1 MVVDIIVPVYNVSKY
16 LNKCIESLLAQTYK
30 YIKIILVDDG
40 STDGSEKICDNYARI
55 DDRINVIHKEN
66 GGLVSAWTMGIKNS
80 KSEWVVFVD
89 GDDWVEYKHIEL
101 LVKEQIESSADIVVT
116 RMKQIDKGNEKF
128 IEFCVPEGRYIG
140 EKLKT
145 ELHPVMINAGG
156 FERRGVPFSRCSKLI
171 RKTLCCLIDNEK
183 VNVDENFILEL
194 KKDIDFVYIPA
205 NRGGKD
211 LTWSES
217 SILARVVKAYL
228 QDYTRNRDLLSNQ
241 VARMAKSIHKQVLT
255 KLESELSQLNMVDD
269 FGNYKLSFRES
280 IDYKIFLD
288 QINLYLDDE
297 ESMPVSEYGSG
308 VKSLT
313 VIALHR
319 MLAKLNNVSIIL
331 GIEEPETNLHPQAQ
345 KKFIASLKDKRQD
358 CETQAIFA
366 THSTVIVDALD
377 HQDIVLVRREKDE
390 KRGFHS
396 STSQLP
402 VDFWTLHNI
411 AELKHYNF
419 FKYRNSDFFFAK
431 YVVITESITDAQVI
445 ERLIE
450 PQLGDLY
457 YNVSVLNLDG
467 VKNLQYPFFLLS
479 DLGIPFTAVVDKDV
493 FLPYKNGKLMDS
505 RNSETFLPEYSN
517 TLNRRNPVL
526 NAVFNTEELK
536 DKLEEYVN
544 QSYTKFVNYIEK
556 YNMLSMQYCLEM
568 DLVATDKASELYYDH
583 YNLLG
588 EKRNRKSLLIE
599 RKDAIKDPTVLL
611 EIFDR
616 LNPSEY
622 PFSFKK
628 IKNIL
633 VKKIKTAIITQRQNM
648 EVEE

>member
-1 MVVDIIVPVYNVSKY
+1 MFNYEYENEFFLNSMHRYWKKTITKITIIFEEVPEKEIYM
-16 LNKCIESLLAQTYK
+16 NKK
-30 YIKIILVDDG
+30 KDGILRLRFQY
-40 STDGSEKICDNYARI
+40 SY
-55 DDRINVIHKEN
+55 
-66 GGLVSAWTMGIKNS
+66 S
-80 KSEWVVFVD
+80 KS
-89 GDDWVEYKHIEL
+89 
-101 LVKEQIESSADIVVT
+101 
-116 RMKQIDKGNEKF
+116 RN
-128 IEFCVPEGRYIG
+128 GR
-140 EKLKT
+140 
-145 ELHPVMINAGG
+145 
-156 FERRGVPFSRCSKLI
+156 
-171 RKTLCCLIDNEK
+171 TLCCLIDNEK

-402 VDFWTLHNI
+402 VDFGHYIILQNLNI
-411 AELKHYNF
+411 IIFLSIEI
-419 FKYRNSDFFFAK
+419 
-431 YVVITESITDAQVI
+431 VIS
-445 ERLIE
+445 
-450 PQLGDLY
+450 
-457 YNVSVLNLDG
+457 
-467 VKNLQYPFFLLS
+467 FLLS
-479 DLGIPFTAVVDKDV
+479 
-493 FLPYKNGKLMDS
+493 
-505 RNSETFLPEYSN
+505 
-517 TLNRRNPVL
+517 
-526 NAVFNTEELK
+526 
-536 DKLEEYVN
+536 
-544 QSYTKFVNYIEK
+544 
-556 YNMLSMQYCLEM
+556 MLL
-568 DLVATDKASELYYDH
+568 LRKALQMH
-583 YNLLG
+583 
-588 EKRNRKSLLIE
+588 K
-599 RKDAIKDPTVLL
+599 
-611 EIFDR
+611 
-616 LNPSEY
+616 
-622 PFSFKK
+622 
-628 IKNIL
+628 
-633 VKKIKTAIITQRQNM
+633 
-648 EVEE
+648 

>member
-1 MVVDIIVPVYNVSKY
+1 MFNFEYQWDGYYKIIARHSGMALDVYNSEQSSGANVEQYPWKNSDNQKWVVKPAGDGYYYIVSKGNGLY
-16 LNKCIESLLAQTYK
+16 LDVYGGVAVNDANIDTYFGHGGASEKWRLIPVNEPENLLTVKGCSVSLKENIGVNMYASFSDD
-30 YIKIILVDDG
+30 ILEDDG
-40 STDGSEKICDNYARI
+40 AKVRFTYADNSYIEVPLSNYMSTTYNNENVKKITFDTVPAKLTEKIKVSVIKSDDTQTNMFSFSTSDYLYALINSTDKSIGANQKNIAKALLNYGAYSQIYFGVDTADLANKKLTDNTVEKTDS
-55 DDRINVIHKEN
+55 DTVIKSIQGQEN
-66 GGLVSAWTMGIKNS
+66 GLLSNKDFEYIGSSLVCDSSTDLKLYFVN
-80 KSEWVVFVD
+80 KSR
-89 GDDWVEYKHIEL
+89 L
-101 LVKEQIESSADIVVT
+101 T
-116 RMKQIDKGNEKF
+116 MKQIENQYDLSVANKNTHGFDVGTDGN
-128 IEFCVPEGRYIG
+128 
-140 EKLKT
+140 
-145 ELHPVMINAGG
+145 
-156 FERRGVPFSRCSKLI
+156 
-171 RKTLCCLIDNEK
+171 
-183 VNVDENFILEL
+183 ILW
-194 KKDIDFVYIPA
+194 I
-205 NRGGKD
+205 
-211 LTWSES
+211 
-217 SILARVVKAYL
+217 
-228 QDYTRNRDLLSNQ
+228 
-241 VARMAKSIHKQVLT
+241 
-255 KLESELSQLNMVDD
+255 
-269 FGNYKLSFRES
+269 
-280 IDYKIFLD
+280 
-288 QINLYLDDE
+288 
-297 ESMPVSEYGSG
+297 
-308 VKSLT
+308 
-313 VIALHR
+313 
-319 MLAKLNNVSIIL
+319 
-331 GIEEPETNLHPQAQ
+331 
-345 KKFIASLKDKRQD
+345 KDKRQD

>member
-1 MVVDIIVPVYNVSKY
+1 MKIKSIS
-16 LNKCIESLLAQTYK
+16 IENFRS
-30 YIKIILVDDG
+30 
-40 STDGSEKICDNYARI
+40 
-55 DDRINVIHKEN
+55 
-66 GGLVSAWTMGIKNS
+66 IKNATINFNEITALVGENNAGKTAILRALNSVFNYEYENEFFLNSMHRYWKKTITKITIIFEEVPEKEIYMNKKKDGILRLRFQYSYS
-80 KSEWVVFVD
+80 KS
-89 GDDWVEYKHIEL
+89 
-101 LVKEQIESSADIVVT
+101 
-116 RMKQIDKGNEKF
+116 RN
-128 IEFCVPEGRYIG
+128 GR
-140 EKLKT
+140 
-145 ELHPVMINAGG
+145 
-156 FERRGVPFSRCSKLI
+156 
-171 RKTLCCLIDNEK
+171 TLCCLIDNEK

-431 YVVITESITDAQVI
+431 YVVITGKHYRCT
-445 ERLIE
+445 
-450 PQLGDLY
+450 
-457 YNVSVLNLDG
+457 
-467 VKNLQYPFFLLS
+467 S
-479 DLGIPFTAVVDKDV
+479 DRTT
-493 FLPYKNGKLMDS
+493 Y
-505 RNSETFLPEYSN
+505 
-517 TLNRRNPVL
+517 
-526 NAVFNTEELK
+526 
-536 DKLEEYVN
+536 
-544 QSYTKFVNYIEK
+544 
-556 YNMLSMQYCLEM
+556 
-568 DLVATDKASELYYDH
+568 
-583 YNLLG
+583 
-588 EKRNRKSLLIE
+588 
-599 RKDAIKDPTVLL
+599 
-611 EIFDR
+611 
-616 LNPSEY
+616 
-622 PFSFKK
+622 
-628 IKNIL
+628 
-633 VKKIKTAIITQRQNM
+633 
-648 EVEE
+648 

>member
-1 MVVDIIVPVYNVSKY
+1 M
-16 LNKCIESLLAQTYK
+16 
-30 YIKIILVDDG
+30 
-40 STDGSEKICDNYARI
+40 
-55 DDRINVIHKEN
+55 
-66 GGLVSAWTMGIKNS
+66 
-80 KSEWVVFVD
+80 
-89 GDDWVEYKHIEL
+89 
-101 LVKEQIESSADIVVT
+101 
-116 RMKQIDKGNEKF
+116 
-128 IEFCVPEGRYIG
+128 
-140 EKLKT
+140 
-145 ELHPVMINAGG
+145 
-156 FERRGVPFSRCSKLI
+156 
-171 RKTLCCLIDNEK
+171 
-183 VNVDENFILEL
+183 
-194 KKDIDFVYIPA
+194 
-205 NRGGKD
+205 
-211 LTWSES
+211 
-217 SILARVVKAYL
+217 
-228 QDYTRNRDLLSNQ
+228 
-241 VARMAKSIHKQVLT
+241 
-255 KLESELSQLNMVDD
+255 ESELSQLNMVDD

>member
-1 MVVDIIVPVYNVSKY
+1 MS
-16 LNKCIESLLAQTYK
+16 SL
-30 YIKIILVDDG
+30 
-40 STDGSEKICDNYARI
+40 C
-55 DDRINVIHKEN
+55 
-66 GGLVSAWTMGIKNS
+66 
-80 KSEWVVFVD
+80 
-89 GDDWVEYKHIEL
+89 
-101 LVKEQIESSADIVVT
+101 
-116 RMKQIDKGNEKF
+116 
-128 IEFCVPEGRYIG
+128 
-140 EKLKT
+140 
-145 ELHPVMINAGG
+145 
-156 FERRGVPFSRCSKLI
+156 
-171 RKTLCCLIDNEK
+171 
-183 VNVDENFILEL
+183 
-194 KKDIDFVYIPA
+194 
-205 NRGGKD
+205 
-211 LTWSES
+211 
-217 SILARVVKAYL
+217 
-228 QDYTRNRDLLSNQ
+228 
-241 VARMAKSIHKQVLT
+241 
-255 KLESELSQLNMVDD
+255 
-269 FGNYKLSFRES
+269 
-280 IDYKIFLD
+280 
-288 QINLYLDDE
+288 
-297 ESMPVSEYGSG
+297 
-308 VKSLT
+308 
-313 VIALHR
+313 
-319 MLAKLNNVSIIL
+319 
-331 GIEEPETNLHPQAQ
+331 
-345 KKFIASLKDKRQD
+345 
-358 CETQAIFA
+358 
-366 THSTVIVDALD
+366 
-377 HQDIVLVRREKDE
+377 
-390 KRGFHS
+390 
-396 STSQLP
+396 
-402 VDFWTLHNI
+402 
-411 AELKHYNF
+411 F
-419 FKYRNSDFFFAK
+419 FYRNSDFFFAK

>member
-1 MVVDIIVPVYNVSKY
+1 MKIKSIS
-16 LNKCIESLLAQTYK
+16 IENFRS
-30 YIKIILVDDG
+30 
-40 STDGSEKICDNYARI
+40 
-55 DDRINVIHKEN
+55 
-66 GGLVSAWTMGIKNS
+66 IKNATINFNEITALVGENNAGKTAILRALNSVFNYEYENEFFLNSMHRYWKKTITKITIIFEEVPEKEIYMNKKKDGILRLRFQYSYS
-80 KSEWVVFVD
+80 KS
-89 GDDWVEYKHIEL
+89 
-101 LVKEQIESSADIVVT
+101 
-116 RMKQIDKGNEKF
+116 RN
-128 IEFCVPEGRYIG
+128 GR
-140 EKLKT
+140 
-145 ELHPVMINAGG
+145 
-156 FERRGVPFSRCSKLI
+156 
-171 RKTLCCLIDNEK
+171 TLCCLIDNEK

-633 VKKIKTAIITQRQNM
+633 VKKIKNAIITQRQNM